1 MTTQKRRW
9 ILASASII
17 VMFLVSGTMWY
28 ELTFYDRAY
37 AWLTPGATKAEVLK
51 HFGKPQSIEE
61 CRPAT
66 SWEGDSP
73 ENSSMP
79 CAEEFHYFSH
89 ISIGEWIIRLD
100 KNGRVISKGYSSSP

>member
-1 MTTQKRRW
+1 MTVGIRRW
-9 ILASASII
+9 MLVIASLVVI
-17 VMFLVSGTMWY
+17 FLVFAVIWY
-28 ELTFYDRAY
+28 ELTFYSRAY

-79 CAEEFHYFSH
+79 CVEEFHYFSH
-89 ISIGEWIIRLD
+89 ISIGEWIIRFD
-100 KNGRVISKGYSSSP
+100 RNGRVISKGFSQSP